1 MLPFSVCMSV
11 YQNDK
16 PQDFRMALDSII
28 QQTLQPSEI
37 VLVVDGPIDNEL
49 NEIVESLYEGTIPV
63 NVIRLE
69 KNKGHATA
77 RQTGIKNASYDLVAI
92 MDSDDIADNE
102 RFERQIVCFE
112 KQTDLSV
119 LGGQICE
126 FVDSIDNIVGIRK
139 VPLEHSEIKKYLG
152 LRCPMNQVTVM
163 MRKKDVLAVGGYLDW
178 HCNEDYY
185 LWIRMLAAGY
195 IFRNLPCKL
204 MSVRVGKEMYS
215 RRGGWKYFNSEARL
229 QKYML
234 NEKIINFQR
243 YMFNVF
249 VRFVVQVLL
258 PCRLRGYIF
267 RKLFRKSK

>member
-1 MLPFSVCMSV
+1 
-11 YQNDK
+11 
-16 PQDFRMALDSII
+16 
-28 QQTLQPSEI
+28 
-37 VLVVDGPIDNEL
+37 
-49 NEIVESLYEGTIPV
+49 
-63 NVIRLE
+63 
-69 KNKGHATA
+69 
-77 RQTGIKNASYDLVAI
+77 
-92 MDSDDIADNE
+92 
-102 RFERQIVCFE
+102 
-112 KQTDLSV
+112 
-119 LGGQICE
+119 
-126 FVDSIDNIVGIRK
+126 
-139 VPLEHSEIKKYLG
+139 
-152 LRCPMNQVTVM
+152 

-178 HCNEDYY
+178 YCNEDYY

-204 MSVRVGKEMYS
+204 MNVRVGKEMYS